1 MKTHHPGLTDGL
13 QPLWGPGQT
22 GRTRAFLVIP
32 SVDDPRLVVP
42 TGRGRAAATVL
53 HALRD
58 GSTARARARSWAIRG
73 AALLG
78 ARATAL
84 PDPALLAA
92 VAGHLGFAGSPD
104 DLVYGVHLGPRR
116 ANRKPV
122 LAVAAPDGELL
133 AIAKWGMNPLTD
145 RLVAHEGEALQQLTS
160 LPATSGVRIPS
171 LIGSG
176 ALDGHPYVVQSP
188 VPTSGA
194 GRWSLE
200 RATAAQVAV
209 ATSGGHGDAQDYLD
223 RFARAWRRRGA
234 AAADDREPAPSFAAL
249 ARTWLDRVGQMALAH
264 GRWHGDWRR
273 TNMALTPAGCAV
285 WDWERFDSGVPLG
298 YDALHLYLTG
308 RAGAVRDLD
317 GLAAHLFEQAPRLLR
332 PFGVDDRDGAEL
344 VTSGYLLE
352 LAGRYLDDRQSTAGA
367 PLGDVGGWLLPH
379 LRTVLG
385 AGSSDSDTA
394 REVTDP

>member
-1 MKTHHPGLTDGL
+1 MRTHHPGLADGL
-13 QPLWGPGQT
+13 QPLWGSGQT
-22 GRTRAFLVIP
+22 GRTRAFLVLP

-42 TGRGRAAATVL
+42 AGRGRAAATVL
-53 HALRD
+53 HTLRD

-78 ARATAL
+78 ARTTAL
-84 PDPALLAA
+84 PDPPLLAA
-92 VAGHLGFAGSPD
+92 VAGHLSFAGSPD

-122 LAVAAPDGELL
+122 LAVAAPDGALL

-145 RLVAHEGEALQQLTS
+145 RLVAHEGKALEQLAS
-160 LPATSGVRIPS
+160 LPETSGVRIPS
-171 LIGSG
+171 LIGVG
-176 ALDGHPYVVQSP
+176 DLDGHPYVVQSP
-188 VPTSGA
+188 VPTTGA

-200 RATAAQVAV
+200 RTTEAQVAV
-209 ATSGGHGDAQDYLD
+209 ATSGGRTDGRDYLD
-223 RFARAWRRRGA
+223 RFAEAWRVRDAPATEDRGPV
-234 AAADDREPAPSFAAL
+234 RSFAAL
-249 ARTWLDRVGQMALAH
+249 ASTWLDRVGQSGLSH

-273 TNMALTPAGCAV
+273 TNMALTPGGCAV
-285 WDWERFDSGVPLG
+285 WDWERYDSGVPLG
-298 YDALHLYLTG
+298 YDALHLYLTS

-317 GLAAHLFEQAPRLLR
+317 GLAAHLFEHAPRLLR
-332 PFGVDDRDGAEL
+332 PFGVDDRNEAEL
-344 VTSGYLLE
+344 VASGYLLE

-367 PLGDVGGWLLPH
+367 PLGDVGRWLLPH

-385 AGSSDSDTA
+385 EASSTTDKA